1 MAVSSSTFVFS
12 LSPFLQPAYEY
23 KEFRGEKRFV
33 GRKIPMNP
41 SKREFYPSFTLKDS
55 IWINHQICPSAISF
69 FNPFAIRLLI
79 LLPSVPGFHP
89 WICQMIALM
98 VNLNNNLLGE
108 HICSCFRKT
117 RTRQINMHDDSHKVC
132 ACEKTCS

>member
-1 MAVSSSTFVFS
+1 MAVSSSPFVFS

-55 IWINHQICPSAISF
+55 IWINHRICPSAISF

-79 LLPSVPGFHP
+79 LLRPHPSAILLPSVPGCHL

-98 VNLNNNLLGE
+98 VNLINNLLGE
-108 HICSCFRKT
+108 HICSCYRKT
-117 RTRQINMHDDSHKVC
+117 IKLAR
-132 ACEKTCS
+132 